1 MMLCELCRGWGFF
14 TTRKFRMLTD
24 YKIEF
29 GEERGCG
36 GRGGGVT
43 NRSRG
48 WRFRAFDDVR
58 TDLLGGWAMRYDAM
72 RDW

>member
-1 MMLCELCRGWGFF
+1 MTLCQLGRGGAFF
-14 TTRKFRMLTD
+14 TTREFRILTD

-29 GEERGCG
+29 SEERGCG

-58 TDLLGGWAMRYDAM
+58 TCKFLGLIDCLI
-72 RDW
+72 